1 MDSAGQIS
9 TPLPGLAGAL
19 GVALLSLGVVCVL
32 AYAVLRFLARRGGGR
47 ADGPIRV
54 VARCPLEPRRSLY
67 LVEVAGRRLLL
78 GVGEGPMTTLADLG
92 ERAAPGAEESAS
104 VTVTTLTDLTDGRFP
119 AAPAPAPATTV
130 TGSTSASSPS
140 PTSPSA
146 DAAAT
151 DWQRRFG
158 AVLSRVRGQRPGA
171 GAP

>member
-32 AYAVLRFLARRGGGR
+32 AYAVLRFLARPGGGR

-54 VARCPLEPRRSLY
+54 LARCPLEPRRALY

-92 ERAAPGAEESAS
+92 ERAAPGAEEAVS
-104 VTVTTLTDLTDGRFP
+104 VAVTALTDLTDGRVP
-119 AAPAPAPATTV
+119 DAPAHGTTV
-130 TGSTSASSPS
+130 TGPSPASPASPASPS
-140 PTSPSA
+140 VG
-146 DAAAT
+146 AAAT